1 MNKTREKLVALGAE
15 KLADILLQTA
25 AQISSVDD
33 LIDHLVATPVENTG
47 RFKTKLSRLSRKRG
61 FVDWN
66 KAYDFS
72 LELEL
77 MLEDLKAGTDDP
89 VKGVELVKAFF
100 ESDSDILEMCD
111 DSSGC
116 IGMVFRHHAKE
127 LFLWYAKKY
136 PDKERLSQL
145 VLELCSIDDYG
156 VRRSLLDCAHEYLPE
171 KNLHDMVEVLRGKAK
186 KTTDTY
192 KKSHFLSKAKLLAS
206 QVGDPELF
214 EQIALDGS
222 DEFSSHTAL
231 EISRVYLANDCVDK
245 AYYWIKQ
252 IEIEENSY
260 GLYEYEEV
268 LEAIYRKQG
277 DNVKLAELLLK
288 KLRAMPTIEKLQN
301 LLEVVGEDKHA
312 EIVCREIDLFLTES
326 RLSLDRAE
334 FMVDVGHIDNAER
347 YLLKHAQKIDG
358 NSYDSLLPLA
368 ATMEREKR
376 YLAATL
382 IYRALLLSILER
394 GFTKA
399 YHHGVDYLRKL
410 DLLSELV
417 SDWHSHES
425 HNEFKALLKQDHGR
439 KYSFWQRYE

>member
-156 VRRSLLDCAHEYLPE
+156 VRR
-171 KNLHDMVEVLRGKAK
+171 
-186 KTTDTY
+186 T
-192 KKSHFLSKAKLLAS
+192 
-206 QVGDPELF
+206 
-214 EQIALDGS
+214 
-222 DEFSSHTAL
+222 
-231 EISRVYLANDCVDK
+231 
-245 AYYWIKQ
+245 
-252 IEIEENSY
+252 
-260 GLYEYEEV
+260 
-268 LEAIYRKQG
+268 
-277 DNVKLAELLLK
+277 
-288 KLRAMPTIEKLQN
+288 
-301 LLEVVGEDKHA
+301 
-312 EIVCREIDLFLTES
+312 
-326 RLSLDRAE
+326 
-334 FMVDVGHIDNAER
+334 
-347 YLLKHAQKIDG
+347 
-358 NSYDSLLPLA
+358 
-368 ATMEREKR
+368 
-376 YLAATL
+376 
-382 IYRALLLSILER
+382 
-394 GFTKA
+394 
-399 YHHGVDYLRKL
+399 
-410 DLLSELV
+410 
-417 SDWHSHES
+417 
-425 HNEFKALLKQDHGR
+425 
-439 KYSFWQRYE
+439 